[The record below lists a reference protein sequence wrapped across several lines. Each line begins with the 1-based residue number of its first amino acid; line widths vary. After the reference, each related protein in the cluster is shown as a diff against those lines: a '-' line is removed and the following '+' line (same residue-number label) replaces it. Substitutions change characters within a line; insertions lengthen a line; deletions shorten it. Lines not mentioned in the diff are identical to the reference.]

1 MRYWTPALNRAM
13 RRALA
18 IQNELPSVPREWQTI
33 AAKWQSPEYMTASA
47 QADAGMKL
55 IAAAPW
61 LAETEVGLEAL
72 GLSQQQIDRAMSEKR
87 RASVTTLL
95 SRMPTQ
101 PVEMPQVSVNSAG
114 IGG

>member
-1 MRYWTPALNRAM
+1 
-13 RRALA
+13 
-18 IQNELPSVPREWQTI
+18 
-33 AAKWQSPEYMTASA
+33 MTASA

-87 RASVTTLL
+87 RAGTLSL
-95 SRMPTQ
+95 VDKLTAAPVPPPPADATQ
-101 PVEMPQVSVNSAG
+101 QAASSGVSGN
-114 IGG
+114 